1 MNLTKIE
8 TSDSDRDLQM
18 MLGWLRE
25 FNAAQN
31 GDFMRSLSEGAE
43 KEFLLITNDEGEAVG
58 GLSGSTLHQW
68 LKINL
73 MSVSPSCRGRGI
85 GRQLVAEAEKLAATR
100 DCKFCYVDTMSF
112 QTPGFYVSLGF
123 DEVGRLVNWDSNGHD
138 KIFFSKKLPSFST
151 SVS

>member
-1 MNLTKIE
+1 MNLLKIE
-8 TSDSDRDLQM
+8 TSDSDRDREA

-25 FNAAQN
+25 FNAAEN

-43 KEFLLITNDEGEAVG
+43 KEFLLIANDAGEAVG

-73 MSVSPSCRGRGI
+73 MAVSPTCRGRGI
-85 GRQLVAEAEKLAATR
+85 GRQLVGEAEKFAATR
-100 DCKFCYVDTMSF
+100 ACEFSYVDTMSY
-112 QTPGFYVSLGF
+112 QARGFYVSLGF
-123 DEVGRLVNWDSNGHD
+123 EEVGRLVNWDSNGHD
-138 KIFFSKKLPSFST
+138 KIFFSKKLPSSST